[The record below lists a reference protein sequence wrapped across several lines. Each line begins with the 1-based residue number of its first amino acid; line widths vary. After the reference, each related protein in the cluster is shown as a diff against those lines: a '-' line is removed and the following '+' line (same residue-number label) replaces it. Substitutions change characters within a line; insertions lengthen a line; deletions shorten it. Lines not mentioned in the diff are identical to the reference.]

1 MPAIVEYPEIVN
13 KAMKDYGEIFKNEP
27 EREHFGEYVTGLM
40 IAERKTV
47 SGINREFAVRTDQ
60 SCLNRWATEVEW
72 DVGKLNERRL
82 GLLQEEPSTRYSAQG
97 VIAIDNVLVDHDGKL
112 IEDVGWFW
120 DHAEKRHVI
129 AHDYLIAN
137 YVCTSGKHYPLEFRR
152 FRKREQCEK
161 DSSEFKNHTILFQ
174 ELAEWVIEKGI
185 PGDFAF
191 DCWFTHAGNLNY
203 IHSKNRGYAG
213 DLKFN
218 RKIRF
223 KGREMK
229 ASEAAGLIPPE
240 DRKMIGIGDER
251 QWYFT
256 KTVRIDGID
265 HPVRLV
271 ILWKHKGDAE
281 AAKML
286 VTNRVWW
293 DVTRIVRVYR
303 RRWTGTELFH
313 RDGKQHLGMGDCQM
327 RSGRGQTVHM
337 YMVFVAYSLL
347 MSQLKQG
354 RVREWAMTRLT
365 TIGQACRAVL
375 CETLTHTIDWV
386 LQQASS
392 GWSHEQI
399 KSHLALA
406 PA

>member
-1 MPAIVEYPEIVN
+1 MPAIVEYPEIVI
-13 KAMKDYGEIFKNEP
+13 KAMKEYGDIFKNEP
-27 EREHFGEYVTGLM
+27 EREHFGEYLTGLM

-47 SGINREFAVRTDQ
+47 SGINREFAVTTDQ
-60 SCLNRWATEVEW
+60 SCLNRWMTEVEW

-82 GLLQEEPSTRYSAQG
+82 SLLQKDSSTRYSAQG
-97 VIAIDNVLVDHDGKL
+97 VIAVDNVLIDHEGKL

-120 DHAEKRHVI
+120 DHASDRHVI

-152 FRKREQCEK
+152 FRKRDQCEASGAAFK
-161 DSSEFKNHTILFQ
+161 DHTVLFQ
-174 ELAEWVIEKGI
+174 ELAEWVIENGI
-185 PGDFAF
+185 PGDFTF
-191 DCWFTHAGNLNY
+191 DCYFTNASNMNY
-203 IHSKNRGYAG
+203 IHSKGRGYVG

-223 KGREMK
+223 QGLEMK
-229 ASEAAGLIPPE
+229 ASEAAALIEPV
-240 DRKMIGIGDER
+240 DRKMVGIGEER

-256 KTVRIDGID
+256 KQIRIEGVD
-265 HPVRLV
+265 HPVRIA
-271 ILWKHKGDAE
+271 ILWKHKGDSE
-281 AAKML
+281 PVKIL
-286 VTNRVWW
+286 VTDRVWW
-293 DVTRIVRVYR
+293 EISRILRVYR

-337 YMVFVAYSLL
+337 YMVFVAYSHL
-347 MSQLKQG
+347 MSQLKQS
-354 RVREWAMTRLT
+354 RAREWAMTRLT

-375 CETLTHTIDWV
+375 CETLGHTIDWV
-386 LQQASS
+386 LQQASA

-399 KSHLALA
+399 RVHLALA
-406 PA
+406 